1 LFGSKY
7 VKINE
12 YRVTM
17 NRKKSGGIVYSTN
30 PEFKFG
36 EETTSLVTLPASQ
49 QLLYIWLDS
58 KARKGKTVTLIKGF
72 KGTEPDLE
80 NLARKIKSLCGT
92 GGSVK
97 GGEIIIQGDFREKVI
112 LFLTKEGYKTKKAGG

>member
-1 LFGSKY
+1 LSGSKY

-12 YRVTM
+12 YRFTM

-30 PEFKFG
+30 PDFKF
-36 EETTSLVTLPASQ
+36 EQESASQASLPVNQ

-72 KGTEPDLE
+72 RGPEEDLE
-80 NLARKIKSLCGT
+80 NLARQIKSLCGT
-92 GGSVK
+92 GGSAK
-97 GGEIIIQGDFREKVI
+97 NGEIIIQGDFREKIIV
-112 LFLTKEGYKTKKAGG
+112 FLNREGYKTKKAGG